1 MSDPRTQ
8 TLRLHLDPPVPEDLE
23 AIFAIAND
31 PRTWAHIPGERI
43 TAPHQSEATLS
54 VFRTGWQE
62 TGLSHWV
69 IRWGSGATTPDLQ
82 AGQVLGT
89 GGVHLF
95 ETVAG
100 SSVWNL
106 GYRLDPLCW
115 GRGIATELAVRAAAA
130 AADTLPEVPVIARVL
145 STNPAS
151 AKVAT
156 KAGLELVFCGEP
168 SAKTRAAVGSETV
181 RRLIFADRDLSPEVL
196 DWLASRG

>member
-89 GGVHLF
+89 GGYTF
-95 ETVAG
+95 
-100 SSVWNL
+100 
-106 GYRLDPLCW
+106 
-115 GRGIATELAVRAAAA
+115 
-130 AADTLPEVPVIARVL
+130 
-145 STNPAS
+145 
-151 AKVAT
+151 
-156 KAGLELVFCGEP
+156 
-168 SAKTRAAVGSETV
+168 
-181 RRLIFADRDLSPEVL
+181 
-196 DWLASRG
+196 